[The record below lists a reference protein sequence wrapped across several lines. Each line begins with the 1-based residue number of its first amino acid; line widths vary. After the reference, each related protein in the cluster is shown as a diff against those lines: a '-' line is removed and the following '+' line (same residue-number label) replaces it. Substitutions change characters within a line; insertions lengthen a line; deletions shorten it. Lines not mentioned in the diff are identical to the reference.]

1 MGRSPVRIP
10 CLLCTLCVLVLGAL
24 LLLFLVSIAGSGLAA
39 QPMGSQA
46 GAGAALP
53 PGTFL
58 PPQLALTP
66 TATVPGVL
74 YGGRGPDGSCSNP
87 PGGGSI
93 TSIIQQDFQWESA
106 RLDARYQHDTV
117 DRLCNDFWAW
127 FDPAGQNVPV
137 RQVLQTLHWPANLFA
152 RPWLDGPVHVGW
164 MPIAFP
170 STPNVVCPGNQN
182 CGVPNENPA
191 CYWSPQVGP
200 FQPTFNLC
208 APVRAAINAVAN
220 AIGQGYRDNIA
231 RLPFLWRTPLAPF
244 QDDATSGLLSL
255 WSLSWHLVLFAIASV
270 IAWGALRSMIGA
282 VVNWLSYAQIVEL
295 LPRLLFALLAAL
307 LSRQVFILLIQAS
320 NALSSIF
327 SSSVFQTIIMH
338 PNPGIRLG
346 LLQILYGLLG
356 LALVVEGA
364 ARLALIEALFAA
376 SPLLFFL
383 AALPETQRWAQ
394 SSAIAAVLLI
404 FLQAVQAFLL
414 DVGDHLLMSILHT
427 HSGAPDG
434 IQVLVALAVLYLTL
448 TLFVALLRAAFGPG
462 GYALGGFPLLTLALA
477 RRAGRSARS
486 HLSAAGGRPQ
496 ATLGGRTSAGG
507 RFALSGPGSRAWN
520 MGAGNRPS
528 VRAGGRATFSPTG
541 GALSGQR
548 PIRQQGPQGS
558 AQERR
563 RAASAG
569 LPRQTGSPT
578 PGAAIARPPL
588 TRPLR
593 PGMPAR
599 PFVRPFLSSAPI
611 SGEAPAVPLQVQAE
625 REERGE

>member
-1 MGRSPVRIP
+1 MGRYPLRVP
-10 CLLCTLCVLVLGAL
+10 CLLCTLCVLVPGAL
-24 LLLFLVSIAGSGLAA
+24 LLLLFVSIAGSGFAA
-39 QPMGSQA
+39 QPVGPQA
-46 GAGAALP
+46 GAGGAP
-53 PGTFL
+53 VPRGTFL
-58 PPQLALTP
+58 PPLLALTP
-66 TATVPGVL
+66 TTAALGVL

-93 TSIIQQDFQWESA
+93 ASMVQQDFHWESA
-106 RLDARYQHDTV
+106 RLDPRYQHDSV

-137 RQVLQTLHWPANLFA
+137 RQVLQTLHWPDNLFA
-152 RPWLDGPVHVGW
+152 RPWLSGQVHVSW
-164 MPIAFP
+164 LPIAFP
-170 STPNVVCPGNQN
+170 TTPNPVCPGGQN

-220 AIGQGYRDNIA
+220 AMGQGYRDNIA

-282 VVNWLSYAQIVEL
+282 VVNWLSYAQIIEL

-307 LSRQVFILLIQAS
+307 LSRQVFILLIQSS
-320 NALSSIF
+320 NALSTVF
-327 SSSVFQTIIMH
+327 SSSIFQTIIMH

-394 SSAIAAVLLI
+394 TSAVAAVLLI
-404 FLQAVQAFLL
+404 FMQAVQAFLL

-427 HSGAPDG
+427 HGGAPDG
-434 IQVLVALAVLYLTL
+434 VQLLVALAVLYLTL

-462 GYALGGFPLLTLALA
+462 GYALGGFPLLALALL
-477 RRAGRSARS
+477 RRASRGARS
-486 HLSAAGGRPQ
+486 GLHAVGGRAG
-496 ATLGGRTSAGG
+496 ATPGGMTSTGG
-507 RFALSGPGSRAWN
+507 RFAFTGVQAGTGRGQSLRTGRGSA
-520 MGAGNRPS
+520 
-528 VRAGGRATFSPTG
+528 FSPG
-541 GALSGQR
+541 GSSPSGQR
-548 PIRQQGPQGS
+548 RARQQSPQGT
-558 AQERR
+558 AQGRQGVV
-563 RAASAG
+563 SAG
-569 LPRQTGSPT
+569 SSRRSGAPSPAPAIPRT
-578 PGAAIARPPL
+578 PL

-593 PGMPAR
+593 PAAPAR
-599 PFVRPFLSSAPI
+599 SFVRPFVPPAPT
-611 SGEAPAVPLQVQAE
+611 SGEGPTVSPQVQANK
-625 REERGE
+625 EEEE